1 VDLSR
6 YTALFLTES
15 REQLAA
21 CGQALLEW
29 ERVPDAQDP
38 VVGLFRS
45 MHTFKG
51 MAAAM
56 GYANL
61 TELAPPRPLL
71 DQLRSDPG
79 SGAKWISCSFAS
91 SMPWNRTSNGRWEGG
106 DAGLD
111 SAAGRGARP
120 GGRESLTGSWAIP
133 RPEAPAPGPVAGARG
148 AGHDRPAAS

>member
-1 VDLSR
+1 MDLSR

-61 TELAPPRPLL
+61 TELAHRTGTLL

-79 SGAKWISCSFAS
+79 GGAK
-91 SMPWNRTSNGRWEGG
+91 
-106 DAGLD
+106 
-111 SAAGRGARP
+111 
-120 GGRESLTGSWAIP
+120 
-133 RPEAPAPGPVAGARG
+133 
-148 AGHDRPAAS
+148 